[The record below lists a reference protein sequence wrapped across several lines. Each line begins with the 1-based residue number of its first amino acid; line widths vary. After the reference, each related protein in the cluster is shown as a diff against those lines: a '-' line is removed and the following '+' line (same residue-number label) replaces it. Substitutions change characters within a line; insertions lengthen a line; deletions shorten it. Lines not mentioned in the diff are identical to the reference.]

1 MWNKAPFGL
10 MRPVTSSSW
19 EGLSD
24 LKFSNGKELWI
35 KPAKANGG
43 LVDGQILHLGSQNG
57 NHNTNLNSN
66 LSNPFPTLSHDVD
79 GLLPIKGTT
88 VQVLNQG
95 ILLSLTT
102 SLFGFSA

>member
-10 MRPVTSSSW
+10 MRPVTNSSW

-35 KPAKANGG
+35 KPPKTTGG

-57 NHNTNLNSN
+57 NHNSNLNSN
-66 LSNPFPTLSHDVD
+66 MSNPFPTLGHDVD
-79 GLLPIKGTT
+79 GLLPFKGTT
-88 VQVLNQG
+88 VQVLTQG
-95 ILLSLTT
+95 ILLFLTT
-102 SLFGFSA
+102 SLLGFAV

>member
-10 MRPVTSSSW
+10 MRPLTSSSW

-35 KPAKANGG
+35 KPAKATGG
-43 LVDGQILHLGSQNG
+43 SVDGQILHLGSQNG
-57 NHNTNLNSN
+57 NHNTNPNSN

-88 VQVLNQG
+88 VQVFNQG
-95 ILLSLTT
+95 ILVSLTT
-102 SLFGFSA
+102 SL